1 MARAPYRIL
10 ASSPQGLRI
19 AWRTEAAAAEALSS
33 LGLSRSGVAAVLS
46 SGRLAREGVALA
58 AATGLT
64 PGDVLE
70 LAFETVA
77 PAPLDASIPAA
88 SLLWVDPW
96 GLALAADKPA
106 HLLVHG
112 DGSGQITL
120 SQQVAAAMAQQG
132 IAGAPQA
139 LQRLDQ
145 DTSGVVLFSLHPEFQ
160 PAFDALV
167 ASHDPSHLSKRYFV
181 LVEGVMTQ
189 AKAVDVP
196 VGRDR
201 HDARRMHGG
210 TGKEAHSFFEPLGT
224 LTLASGARA
233 TAVSVAITTG
243 RRHQIRVHAA
253 ALGHPVAGDILYG
266 AALAPGGLML
276 HSWQETLV
284 HPVSRQRF
292 QVEAAVPSRFP
303 EGARQLAEAAKQ

>member
-10 ASSPQGLRI
+10 ASNPQGLRI
-19 AWRTEAAAAEALSS
+19 AWRTEATSAEALSS

-46 SGRLAREGVALA
+46 SGRLAREGVTLA

-70 LAFETVA
+70 LAFEPVA

-88 SLLWVDPW
+88 SLLWVDPL

-106 HLLVHG
+106 NLLVHG
-112 DGSGQITL
+112 DGTGQITL

-167 ASHDPSHLSKRYFV
+167 ASHDPSHLSKRYFA
-181 LVEGVMTQ
+181 LVEGTLSQPV
-189 AKAVDVP
+189 AVDMP
-196 VGRDR
+196 IGRDR
-201 HDARRMHGG
+201 HNARRMHGG
-210 TGKEAHSFFEPLGT
+210 TGKEAHSLFEPLGT
-224 LTLASGARA
+224 MALASGARA
-233 TAVSVAITTG
+233 TAVSVTITTG

-253 ALGHPVAGDILYG
+253 ALGHPVAGDTLYG

-292 QVEAAVPSRFP
+292 QVEAAVPPRFP
-303 EGARQLAEAAKQ
+303 EGARQLAEAAKK